1 MRTLRYIPIGS
12 VISDIYR
19 DTGIDTIPEN
29 DMVEWICN
37 AMEHMWTR
45 RFFSVSTFFMDV
57 ENYSC
62 PIPEG
67 AVEVLQ
73 IAKHNNIDCCKSI
86 HNGLYFK
93 PYCND
98 CEGIPMERKCECE
111 DRNYVE
117 ANLHGSN
124 WGWFFPVFWY
134 HPDGK
139 IRRPWTPVRVSGNN
153 FFGLGREDG
162 KACSPRFE
170 YAIAD
175 GKILFSFDK
184 GFVAISCLCPAVDSS
199 GMPLVPDNISARE
212 AIVRYVLMKYMQ
224 RMWYLGRDGYAD
236 KWQKAEI
243 DWHWYLKQ
251 FKTKLKMPSEDEYR
265 SLARHEKD
273 PITRF
278 SSDFWGYVTLCENIV
293 TGDCVMENPDR
304 SVDSK
309 EELFVTND
317 TEGDTRGITIKD
329 LVEHGE
335 DYDVFKEGSESIES
349 EKGLLKRNNRL

>member
-1 MRTLRYIPIGS
+1 
-12 VISDIYR
+12 
-19 DTGIDTIPEN
+19 
-29 DMVEWICN
+29 
-37 AMEHMWTR
+37 
-45 RFFSVSTFFMDV
+45 
-57 ENYSC
+57 
-62 PIPEG
+62 
-67 AVEVLQ
+67 
-73 IAKHNNIDCCKSI
+73 
-86 HNGLYFK
+86 
-93 PYCND
+93 
-98 CEGIPMERKCECE
+98 
-111 DRNYVE
+111 
-117 ANLHGSN
+117 
-124 WGWFFPVFWY
+124 
-134 HPDGK
+134 
-139 IRRPWTPVRVSGNN
+139 
-153 FFGLGREDG
+153 
-162 KACSPRFE
+162 
-170 YAIAD
+170 
-175 GKILFSFDK
+175 
-184 GFVAISCLCPAVDSS
+184 
-199 GMPLVPDNISARE
+199 MPLVPDNISARE

-278 SSDFWGYVTLCENIV
+278 SADFWGYVTLCDNIV